1 MLRAMKVIAFGAT
14 GMIGQGVLRECLLDP
29 DVERVLVI
37 GRAPTGQKHDKLV
50 EIVHADLF
58 DLASIE
64 AELAG
69 WDACFFCL
77 GISSAGMKEADYT
90 RVTYDLTLAV
100 AEVLARRNPAMS
112 FVYVSGA
119 GTDGSERGRS
129 MWARVKGKTE
139 NALMR
144 LPFKAAYM
152 FRPGYVQPQH
162 GIVSKTRLYRLVY
175 AVVGWMYPL
184 WNALFP
190 GFVTTTEKVGRAMLH
205 VVRSG
210 APAAVLENR
219 DINAA
224 AA

>member
-1 MLRAMKVIAFGAT
+1 
-14 GMIGQGVLRECLLDP
+14 MIGQGVLRECLLDP

-58 DLASIE
+58 DLAPIE